1 MFDRDVIYLL
11 LVQGVPIIYGHL
23 GPEKC
28 HVKQI
33 PVKDG
38 VSAHQK

>member
-11 LVQGVPIIYGHL
+11 LVQGVPVVCGKL

-28 HVKQI
+28 HVEQI
-33 PVKDG
+33 CVKEG